1 MQIFLMDTIIE
12 LQAQGIKTAA
22 NAAMK
27 KAIDELNRIDK
38 TFGYQESLLKTL
50 NSSHRVK
57 NRELSRLID
66 FSLDVHSASSGSFSI
81 TLRPILDAWGFSGT
95 HPYRIPRLEEFEHW
109 KNLPGESG
117 IILHEDGQ
125 TIETQNGVQI
135 DLGGVAKGYA
145 ADKAAMVL
153 QDNGV
158 ITGLVNAGGD
168 IVAFGKRTWRIGIKN
183 PREPG
188 TFATIPLMNK
198 AIATSGD
205 YERFFIVDEK
215 RYCHI
220 LDPSTGW
227 PAQKYMSASV
237 VADTCAQADAWA
249 TALFVRGIESLEEVL
264 SQQGID
270 WIVIDSNGKVSASP
284 ALREYCPDH
293 IEMMPE

>member
-12 LQAQGIKTAA
+12 LQAQGNKAAA

-27 KAIDELNRIDK
+27 QAIEELHRIDT

-50 NSSHRVK
+50 NSSNTVR
-57 NRELSRLID
+57 NRELSRLVD
-66 FSLDVHSASSGSFSI
+66 FSLDVHAESSGAFSI

-95 HPYRIPRLEEFEHW
+95 HPYRIPGPEEFEYW
-109 KNLPGESG
+109 KNLPGDSG
-117 IILHEDGQ
+117 IILHEDGE
-125 TIETQNGVQI
+125 TIKTKDGVQI

-145 ADKAAMVL
+145 ADNAANVL
-153 QDNGV
+153 QDNG
-158 ITGLVNAGGD
+158 ITTGLVNAGGD

-183 PREPG
+183 PRAPG

-205 YERFFIVDEK
+205 YERFFVVDKK

-220 LDPSTGW
+220 LDPATGW

-237 VADTCAQADAWA
+237 VADTCAEADAWS
-249 TALFVRGIESLEEVL
+249 TALFVKGPETLGEILM
-264 SQQGID
+264 QKGMD
-270 WIVIDSNGKVSASP
+270 WIVISLDGTVSSSAS
-284 ALREYCPDH
+284 LKKYCPNR
-293 IEMMPE
+293 ITSP